1 MGDAPTIQDELSKEQ
16 LAVLHRRDQKEFQDH
31 VIKFMNQ
38 LSDGEEL
45 DKAQQVLVVGMLSLT
60 LLPET
65 QMRFLTERL
74 EKQKEKH

>member
-16 LAVLHRRDQKEFQDH
+16 LAVLHRRDQIEFQDH

-74 EKQKEKH
+74 EKQKEKY